1 MKGVGR
7 LATLNGYF
15 GNFFNEK
22 EQVITLTLE
31 AALFSLGQRREMMKD
46 CLVQPKQRVVL
57 QKSGTINR
65 LAGSG
70 AFVMDTLP
78 TSKVFIL
85 LGFSFLHRLG
95 WMGFDHSLHA
105 GGEVGL
111 WVYFSIQDYS
121 HKPMG
126 RSDTCTTT
134 KPWFVWED
142 STLGLLGVSKLK
154 EVSTLSQNQRQDCS
168 GQNVG
173 AEVSVVFL
181 IYCQHLC
188 SNLAAQTKQRGT
200 DLLCII
206 QLTQEYRCEGGKMNH
221 IAEVLISLCWLF
233 RKAMVTSLTLSIG
246 RGETSPTGGCSDK
259 QYFLSLLLALKLPKQ
274 A

>member
-57 QKSGTINR
+57 QKSGTVNR
-65 LAGSG
+65 LARSG

-78 TSKVFIL
+78 TSKLFVL

-111 WVYFSIQDYS
+111 
-121 HKPMG
+121 
-126 RSDTCTTT
+126 
-134 KPWFVWED
+134 
-142 STLGLLGVSKLK
+142 
-154 EVSTLSQNQRQDCS
+154 
-168 GQNVG
+168 
-173 AEVSVVFL
+173 
-181 IYCQHLC
+181 
-188 SNLAAQTKQRGT
+188 
-200 DLLCII
+200 
-206 QLTQEYRCEGGKMNH
+206 
-221 IAEVLISLCWLF
+221 
-233 RKAMVTSLTLSIG
+233 
-246 RGETSPTGGCSDK
+246 
-259 QYFLSLLLALKLPKQ
+259 
-274 A
+274 

>member
-65 LAGSG
+65 LAGNG

-78 TSKVFIL
+78 TSKLFVL

-173 AEVSVVFL
+173 AEGSVVFL
-181 IYCQHLC
+181 SIANI
-188 SNLAAQTKQRGT
+188 SVQT
-200 DLLCII
+200 
-206 QLTQEYRCEGGKMNH
+206 
-221 IAEVLISLCWLF
+221 
-233 RKAMVTSLTLSIG
+233 
-246 RGETSPTGGCSDK
+246 
-259 QYFLSLLLALKLPKQ
+259 
-274 A
+274 